1 MNDWYYVV
9 INGRTNGYQNRLEN
23 IKDGLYE
30 LFGDVPIATDDEVMS
45 SVVDGVMV
53 EIEMVPWSLDNAF

>member
-1 MNDWYYVV
+1 MSKWYTVV
-9 INGRTNGYQNRLEN
+9 INGHTNGYQNHVEN
-23 IKDGLYE
+23 IKNALYE

-53 EIEMVPWSLDNAF
+53 EIVMVPTE